1 MVNLSRKEREYLE
14 REQRILE
21 IARPMVVRE
30 GYHALN
36 MNRIADELEYSKGTV
51 YNHFPCKE
59 EIILALAIQTLQQQT
74 SMFQRGAKFV
84 GRSRER
90 MQAIGV
96 ACELFARLHPE
107 HFLFEQLVRIPSIWE
122 KTSSPRQQQLYRAE
136 TCCLTL
142 VAGIVHEAVGA
153 GDLVLPVG
161 LTAEELVFGLW
172 SMTFGAYSM
181 LATNSNLPALGVIN
195 GYDAVRAHLR
205 HMLDGYHWRPLDAE
219 LDYDLVVQ
227 RVLEQHFPEE
237 LAHITAVASS
247 PPGEFGRE
255 Q

>member
-1 MVNLSRKEREYLE
+1 MVNIGRKEREYLE

-36 MNRIADELEYSKGTV
+36 MNRIAEELEYSKGTV

-59 EIILALAIQTLQQQT
+59 EIILALAIQTLEART

-107 HFLFEQLVRIPSIWE
+107 HFVVEQLVRIPSIWE
-122 KTSSPRQQQLYRAE
+122 KTSARRQQLLYRAE
-136 TCCLTL
+136 TGCLTL
-142 VAGIVHEAVGA
+142 VSGIVHEGVGA
-153 GDLVLPVG
+153 GDLVLPEG
-161 LTAEELVFGLW
+161 LNAEELVFGLW

-181 LATNSNLPALGVIN
+181 LATNSNLPALGVVN
-195 GYDAVRAHLR
+195 GYDAVRSHLR

-219 LDYDLVVQ
+219 LDYDLVAH
-227 RVLEQHFPEE
+227 RVLELHFADEM
-237 LAHITAVASS
+237 AQAAQMAMAANHTTVD
-247 PPGEFGRE
+247 
-255 Q
+255 